1 MKEKEVGIMLKNI
14 RFNGMAICN
23 RQLAG
28 NLFVKG
34 NFAPI
39 FNNVQFNK
47 NYNITLPQNID
58 F

>member
-1 MKEKEVGIMLKNI
+1 MLKNI